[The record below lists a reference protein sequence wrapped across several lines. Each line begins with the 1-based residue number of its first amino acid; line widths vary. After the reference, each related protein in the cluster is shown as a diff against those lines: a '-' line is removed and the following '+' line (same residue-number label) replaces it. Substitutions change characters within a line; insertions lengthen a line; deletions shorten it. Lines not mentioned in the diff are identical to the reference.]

1 MRCDLDDVYCSVPA
15 GAPETLLCDLGCP
28 VTEDMSYWERLEILG
43 DDSYGYE
50 DGLSGQPVYF
60 DYDDTRDYEEWC
72 DWNYTDAAEGYYHPD
87 RLHED
92 GGFVYFKDAFGA
104 DMDPVAVSS
113 EMCAEQAEIHFSVL
127 PNLCSDSVRDPRM
140 FLLSSGIR

>member
-50 DGLSGQPVYF
+50 DGLSGQPFTLITMTLVIMRNGVTELY
-60 DYDDTRDYEEWC
+60 
-72 DWNYTDAAEGYYHPD
+72 
-87 RLHED
+87 
-92 GGFVYFKDAFGA
+92 
-104 DMDPVAVSS
+104 
-113 EMCAEQAEIHFSVL
+113 
-127 PNLCSDSVRDPRM
+127 
-140 FLLSSGIR
+140 